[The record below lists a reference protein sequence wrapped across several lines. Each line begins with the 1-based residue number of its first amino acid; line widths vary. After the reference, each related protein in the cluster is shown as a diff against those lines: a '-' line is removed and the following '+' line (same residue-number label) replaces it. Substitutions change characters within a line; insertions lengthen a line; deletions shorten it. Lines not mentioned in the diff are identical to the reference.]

1 MMSFWIPR
9 QATGLHQRIWRLTP
23 CISHHACATL
33 SVPLQDVCGGT
44 VAGAPFTRQ
53 GSQVQTL
60 YRPPAFINEIKAL
73 RETVKAFFFSVGKIW
88 EKLS

>member
-1 MMSFWIPR
+1 M
-9 QATGLHQRIWRLTP
+9 
-23 CISHHACATL
+23 
-33 SVPLQDVCGGT
+33 LQHV
-44 VAGAPFTRQ
+44 FTRQ